1 MAPRPP
7 PITRVKSR
15 IAMAGRLTY
24 WLDTMIAI
32 PTHVAG
38 MRIIPRR
45 VVGMRI
51 DASRVVDKSIIP
63 NPVADP
69 SVIQDGG

>member
-7 PITRVKSR
+7 PITRVKCR
-15 IAMAGRLTY
+15 IAMAGRPTH
-24 WLDTMIAI
+24 WLDTMIVI
-32 PTHVAG
+32 PTHVA
-38 MRIIPRR
+38 
-45 VVGMRI
+45 GMRI
-51 DASRVVDKSIIP
+51 DASRVVDKSIIR